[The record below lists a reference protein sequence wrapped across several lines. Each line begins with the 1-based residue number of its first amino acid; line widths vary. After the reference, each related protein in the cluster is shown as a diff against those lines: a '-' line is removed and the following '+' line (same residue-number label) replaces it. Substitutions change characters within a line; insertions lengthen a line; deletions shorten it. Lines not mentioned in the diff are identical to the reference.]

1 MLSEIGG
8 REQFRPAMQV
18 LGALA
23 VVVDIFENS
32 SVWRGFYM
40 EVYPFE
46 LRSKLKIRAK
56 RSEDLGRIAEAVGKK
71 ASISGGASGRIAVG
85 DYIMADVADD

>member
-1 MLSEIGG
+1 
-8 REQFRPAMQV
+8 
-18 LGALA
+18 
-23 VVVDIFENS
+23 
-32 SVWRGFYM
+32 M
-40 EVYPFE
+40 EVYPLE
-46 LRSKLKIRAK
+46 LRSKLKIGAK